1 MAGILGQN
9 EEVLREVKLVFDWEQ
24 IDRRLVAAAAILI
37 IVFFFIGM
45 KYGEIKSGKPAEDQ
59 ALEELAAG
67 NEKTE
72 PVSEYIQVYV
82 TGQVAAPRVVKLK
95 NGARVFEAVEQVEL
109 LPEANIKSINMA
121 RVLQDGEPIVI
132 PGPEAEM
139 QSVTDS
145 VGTVSG
151 SGGMSQGLV
160 NINTADVSL
169 LDEKLPGIGPALAQ
183 RIVDYRT
190 ANGSFA
196 KIEDIKNVSGIGDK
210 KFEDLKNL
218 ITVR

>member
-1 MAGILGQN
+1 
-9 EEVLREVKLVFDWEQ
+9 
-24 IDRRLVAAAAILI
+24 
-37 IVFFFIGM
+37 
-45 KYGEIKSGKPAEDQ
+45 
-59 ALEELAAG
+59 
-67 NEKTE
+67 
-72 PVSEYIQVYV
+72 
-82 TGQVAAPRVVKLK
+82 
-95 NGARVFEAVEQVEL
+95 
-109 LPEANIKSINMA
+109 MA

-145 VGTVSG
+145 AGIVSG
-151 SGGMSQGLV
+151 SDGMSQGLV

-190 ANGSFA
+190 ANGPFA
-196 KIEDIKNVSGIGDK
+196 RVEDVKNVSGIGDK

>member
-1 MAGILGQN
+1 M
-9 EEVLREVKLVFDWEQ
+9 FDWEQ

-37 IVFFFIGM
+37 VVFFFVGM
-45 KYGEIKSGKPAEDQ
+45 KYGEIRNGKPVEDQ
-59 ALEELAAG
+59 AIEELATE

-82 TGQVAAPRVVKLK
+82 TGQVAAPKVVKLK

-145 VGTVSG
+145 GAGIVSG

-190 ANGSFA
+190 ANGPFA
-196 KIEDIKNVSGIGDK
+196 RVEDVKNVSGIGDK